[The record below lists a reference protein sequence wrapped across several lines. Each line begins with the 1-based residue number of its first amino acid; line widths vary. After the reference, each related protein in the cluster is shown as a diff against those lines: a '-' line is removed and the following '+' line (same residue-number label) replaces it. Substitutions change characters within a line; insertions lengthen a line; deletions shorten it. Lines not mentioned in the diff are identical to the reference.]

1 MEIRAIW
8 QEGTYPSFNLELA
21 SKDGAEAFLVV
32 KGCRIVSGQKGDFV
46 SGPATKGN
54 TGKYWN
60 HTYFGPK
67 FSDAVLEIALASK
80 PVEKK
85 ENDKRFGKA
94 IAGKLPPQD
103 DSDESLPF

>member
-1 MEIRAIW
+1 MELRCIW

-67 FSDAVLEIALASK
+67 FSDAVLEKALATK
-80 PVEKK
+80 PVEKQDQRS
-85 ENDKRFGKA
+85 DKRFGQA
-94 IAGKLPPQD
+94 IAGKLQD
-103 DSDESLPF
+103 DSDSIPF